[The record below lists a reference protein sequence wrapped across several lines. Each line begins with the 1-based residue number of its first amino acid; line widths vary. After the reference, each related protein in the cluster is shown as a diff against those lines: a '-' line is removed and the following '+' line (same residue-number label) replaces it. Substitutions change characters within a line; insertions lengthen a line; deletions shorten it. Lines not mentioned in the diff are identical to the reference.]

1 MSKKFYVPERAK
13 TKKYFIAIK
22 WSRDLIKS
30 FFPCHTLIICMCYLM
45 PVPNNVHILLTPV
58 QTNPY
63 KQMYIG
69 ALNGFHIEETM
80 VFDR

>member
-1 MSKKFYVPERAK
+1 
-13 TKKYFIAIK
+13 
-22 WSRDLIKS
+22 
-30 FFPCHTLIICMCYLM
+30 MCYLM

-63 KQMYIG
+63 KQMYIS